1 MASPL
6 VYLSLSM
13 LSGSPALG
21 SVMVS
26 LHSPSRTNG
35 CLCSVGLTSCK
46 VYGWCGLFLLFL
58 HSSRQQLKLTAC
70 LPCAFPF
77 KLITLFLYFHLS
89 ILINSFTKDTK
100 NLNSAH
106 IRMSTRAESQR
117 MWEQWAN
124 ERGIEEGKRKKNTTL
139 LSFCTTDAVG
149 YSPSVLRLMS
159 KCVRLP

>member
-1 MASPL
+1 
-6 VYLSLSM
+6 M
-13 LSGSPALG
+13 LSGPPTPPHIILD

-35 CLCSVGLTSCK
+35 CLSYVGLTSCK
-46 VYGWCGLFLLFL
+46 VYGWRGLFLLFL
-58 HSSRQQLKLTAC
+58 HSSGQQLKLTAC

-77 KLITLFLYFHLS
+77 KLITLFLHFHLS
-89 ILINSFTKDTK
+89 LLINSFTKDTK

-106 IRMSTRAESQR
+106 IRMSTRAGSQR

-124 ERGIEEGKRKKNTTL
+124 ERGIEEGKRKNTTL